1 MVLTHGEP
9 HPGNL
14 LRAGGRWLLIDWET
28 ALVAPPERDL
38 WPGNGSFRDAY
49 VRRGGRDVRPEV
61 IELYRLRWR
70 LSEIALYTAL
80 FRGEHG
86 DTEDERLSWRGFVG
100 YVRGE

>member
-1 MVLTHGEP
+1 M
-9 HPGNL
+9 
-14 LRAGGRWLLIDWET
+14 
-28 ALVAPPERDL
+28 
-38 WPGNGSFRDAY
+38 
-49 VRRGGRDVRPEV
+49 RPEV

-70 LSEIALYTAL
+70 LSEISLYTAL